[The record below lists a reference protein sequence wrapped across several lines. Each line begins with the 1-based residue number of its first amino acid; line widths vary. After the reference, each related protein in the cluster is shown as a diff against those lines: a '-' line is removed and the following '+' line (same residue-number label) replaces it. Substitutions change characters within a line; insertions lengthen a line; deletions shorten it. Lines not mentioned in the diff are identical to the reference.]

1 MNTKSN
7 VFTLLIKTLEVINKK
22 NKISFIIL
30 ILFFDSSINSDVIT
44 IYSVVP
50 LLYLLEGKESISA
63 NISKFLI
70 DLKIGKFNRSKWI
83 IDDLYSNTSDISN
96 HNFYFIKVI
105 YCI

>member
-30 ILFFDSSINSDVIT
+30 ILFLILQSILDVIT
-44 IYSVVP
+44 IYSIVP

-70 DLKIGKFNRSKWI
+70 DLKIENLIDQNGLLMIYIPILVILVI
-83 IDDLYSNTSDISN
+83 IISDAN
-96 HNFYFIKVI
+96 L
-105 YCI
+105 